1 MTVAGGGDAPGG
13 MRRDADEIERG
24 ISEFARGS
32 HGDRGLIV
40 TASGLA
46 IIHRQLIVALGTAH
60 ASSDLPFAPLCPRWG
75 ADHLRSRYDRP
86 LSARRSLHTAWA
98 VEVDIPIQERLQQA
112 EGLEKS
118 QFQECPLGLSA

>member
-46 IIHRQLIVALGTAH
+46 IIHGQLIVALGTAH

-75 ADHLRSRYDRP
+75 SPAVSQSPASPNSENSKANPINSVKSACGIWEKICPVESRKI
-86 LSARRSLHTAWA
+86 A
-98 VEVDIPIQERLQQA
+98 
-112 EGLEKS
+112 KK
-118 QFQECPLGLSA
+118 